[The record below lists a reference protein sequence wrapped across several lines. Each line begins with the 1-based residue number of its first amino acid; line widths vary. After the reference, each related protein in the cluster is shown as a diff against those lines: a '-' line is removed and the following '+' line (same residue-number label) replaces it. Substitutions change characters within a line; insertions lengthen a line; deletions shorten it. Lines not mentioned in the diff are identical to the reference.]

1 MSQVHS
7 NLHRSPWADWWEGTR
22 RTDIWWTL
30 AWFDVVLRYRRSML
44 GPLWLTLS
52 MGAMIGGMGP
62 LYSSLFG
69 TELSK
74 FFPHLALGIIFWGFF
89 SSVVTE
95 SCNAFVGSSNYLK
108 QGYFPISLFVWRSIA
123 RNLIQFAHQIVLYV
137 PVALWAGISLSWSA
151 LLVIPAMAIAI
162 VNAHALGLLLGLI
175 CTRFRDVTQIV
186 TSVMQMLMFLTPV
199 FWLPESL
206 PDRAQYIL
214 WNPFAQMLD
223 LLRTPLMGGV
233 AAAHSWLGILG
244 WSALTL
250 IGSAILFS
258 RYRRYMASIS
268 LKNVAV
274 NFPIYGAGAASLKK
288 TLAASVTGGRFGKET
303 GVTVVQALSDI
314 NLELKSGD
322 RLGLIGHNGA
332 GKSTLLRTLAGVYEP
347 SAGEF
352 KREGTVSSLID
363 PSLGIEADAT
373 GIENI
378 MLRGLVMGLSKKEI
392 DARIPEICEFSGLG
406 QYVNMPVRT
415 YSTGMM
421 MRLAFSIS
429 TSVEADILL
438 MDEWLSVGD
447 ADFTEKAEKRMRDVV
462 SKSGILVLASHSPA
476 LIAKECNMVVKL
488 SHGRLEPAELSVL
501 ADATELDDR
510 P

>member
-1 MSQVHS
+1 
-7 NLHRSPWADWWEGTR
+7 
-22 RTDIWWTL
+22 
-30 AWFDVVLRYRRSML
+30 
-44 GPLWLTLS
+44 
-52 MGAMIGGMGP
+52 
-62 LYSSLFG
+62 
-69 TELSK
+69 
-74 FFPHLALGIIFWGFF
+74 
-89 SSVVTE
+89 
-95 SCNAFVGSSNYLK
+95 
-108 QGYFPISLFVWRSIA
+108 
-123 RNLIQFAHQIVLYV
+123 
-137 PVALWAGISLSWSA
+137 
-151 LLVIPAMAIAI
+151 
-162 VNAHALGLLLGLI
+162 
-175 CTRFRDVTQIV
+175 
-186 TSVMQMLMFLTPV
+186 
-199 FWLPESL
+199 
-206 PDRAQYIL
+206 
-214 WNPFAQMLD
+214 
-223 LLRTPLMGGV
+223 
-233 AAAHSWLGILG
+233 
-244 WSALTL
+244 
-250 IGSAILFS
+250 
-258 RYRRYMASIS
+258 MASIS

-363 PSLGIEADAT
+363 PSLGIEPDAT

-447 ADFTEKAEKRMRDVV
+447 ADFTEKAERRMRDVV

>member
-1 MSQVHS
+1 
-7 NLHRSPWADWWEGTR
+7 
-22 RTDIWWTL
+22 
-30 AWFDVVLRYRRSML
+30 
-44 GPLWLTLS
+44 
-52 MGAMIGGMGP
+52 
-62 LYSSLFG
+62 
-69 TELSK
+69 
-74 FFPHLALGIIFWGFF
+74 
-89 SSVVTE
+89 
-95 SCNAFVGSSNYLK
+95 
-108 QGYFPISLFVWRSIA
+108 
-123 RNLIQFAHQIVLYV
+123 
-137 PVALWAGISLSWSA
+137 
-151 LLVIPAMAIAI
+151 
-162 VNAHALGLLLGLI
+162 
-175 CTRFRDVTQIV
+175 
-186 TSVMQMLMFLTPV
+186 
-199 FWLPESL
+199 
-206 PDRAQYIL
+206 
-214 WNPFAQMLD
+214 
-223 LLRTPLMGGV
+223 
-233 AAAHSWLGILG
+233 
-244 WSALTL
+244 
-250 IGSAILFS
+250 
-258 RYRRYMASIS
+258 MASIS

-332 GKSTLLRTLAGVYEP
+332 GKSTLLRTLAGV
-347 SAGEF
+347 
-352 KREGTVSSLID
+352 LID